1 MTTELEVKEQVLS
14 KKALKKQEKQALKE
28 AKKAEAKSNQQQQ
41 QQSVHWSSVIA
52 HSTEASP
59 YGVIPFNC
67 KIESRVFSRIKELNS
82 NQKGEKIW
90 LRGRI
95 TESRCKGS
103 LGFVLLR
110 QTFYRL
116 QLVVDANNGS
126 SKEMI
131 KWLGCLPIESMID
144 VYGTIVVPETPVVSS
159 TQDIEVLVER
169 VYCVSSAC
177 SELPFQLKDANRVE
191 TEDEDSTI
199 IKVLQD
205 VRLDNRVLDLRTY
218 LSQAIFRIQ
227 SEVCRL
233 LREFLIEREF
243 IEIHTPK
250 LLPGASESGATVFKV
265 DYFSNTAC
273 LAQSPQLHKQ
283 MSICG
288 DLERVFEIGPVFRAE
303 NSNTHRHLCEFVGV
317 DIEMNIENSY
327 HELVDVFDA
336 MFRHIFQ
343 GINTRCKNELLIVSE
358 YNPFTPFIIS
368 EKTPRLTFEEG
379 CNLLK
384 ESGADIPEDLS
395 DFDISTE
402 QERLLGKFHTKDFLV
417 RLREQDL
424 RMAFIVLNAVGLE
437 FQIRSFFSFLLP
449 ISSYYDEKYNSD
461 FYMMLKYPLKVRPF
475 YTMPDF
481 DEPEKWSNSFD
492 FFMRGEEILSGA
504 QRVHD
509 YDLLVKRCKECGV
522 SEHSL
527 RDYLNSFK
535 LGAPPHGGCGIG
547 LERVIMLFL
556 NLGNIRKSS
565 MFPRDP
571 KRLSP

>member
-1 MTTELEVKEQVLS
+1 MPSTEPEVTEQTLS
-14 KKALKKQEKQALKE
+14 KKALKRQEKQAMKE
-28 AKKAEAKSNQQQQ
+28 SKKAEARLNQQQQ
-41 QQSVHWSSVIA
+41 QQAAHWSSVVA
-52 HSTEASP
+52 YSTETAP
-59 YGVIPFNC
+59 YGVVPFNVQIEKREFS
-67 KIESRVFSRIKELNS
+67 KIKDLTSA
-82 NQKGEKIW
+82 QKGEKVW

-116 QLVVDANNGS
+116 QLVVDANSCG

-144 VYGTIVVPETPVVSS
+144 VYGTVVVPETPVVSS
-159 TQDIEVLVER
+159 TQDVEVLVEK

-191 TEDEDSTI
+191 TDDEDSTI

-233 LREFLIEREF
+233 VREFLSERDF

-288 DLERVFEIGPVFRAE
+288 DMERVFEIGPVFRAE

-336 MFRHIFQ
+336 MFRYIFQ
-343 GINTRCKNELLIVSE
+343 GINSRCKNELLVVSE
-358 YNPFTPFIIS
+358 YNPFTPFVVS

-379 CNLLK
+379 CALLK
-384 ESGADIPEDLS
+384 EAGADIPDDLS
-395 DFDISTE
+395 EFDISTE
-402 QERLLGKFHTKDFLV
+402 QEKLLGKLPTTCVFFP
-417 RLREQDL
+417 RDL
-424 RMAFIVLNAVGLE
+424 RMH
-437 FQIRSFFSFLLP
+437 
-449 ISSYYDEKYNSD
+449 
-461 FYMMLKYPLKVRPF
+461 PL
-475 YTMPDF
+475 
-481 DEPEKWSNSFD
+481 
-492 FFMRGEEILSGA
+492 
-504 QRVHD
+504 
-509 YDLLVKRCKECGV
+509 
-522 SEHSL
+522 
-527 RDYLNSFK
+527 
-535 LGAPPHGGCGIG
+535 
-547 LERVIMLFL
+547 
-556 NLGNIRKSS
+556 
-565 MFPRDP
+565 
-571 KRLSP
+571 

>member
-1 MTTELEVKEQVLS
+1 MTTEPEVKEQVLS

-41 QQSVHWSSVIA
+41 QQSVHWSSVIV

-67 KIESRVFSRIKELNS
+67 KIENRTFSKIKELNS

-317 DIEMNIENSY
+317 DIEMNIENTY

-343 GINTRCKNELLIVSE
+343 GINTHCKNELLIVSE
-358 YNPFTPFIIS
+358 YNPFTPFVIS

-384 ESGADIPEDLS
+384 EAGAEIPEDLS

-402 QERLLGKFHTKDFLV
+402 QERLLGS
-417 RLREQDL
+417 
-424 RMAFIVLNAVGLE
+424 IVK
-437 FQIRSFFSFLLP
+437 
-449 ISSYYDEKYNSD
+449 EKYNSD

-509 YDLLVKRCKECGV
+509 YDLLVKRCQECGV